1 MQYAQMFT
9 AQILI
14 LIFIV
19 ITFLFSG
26 FEKLLD
32 WSQSLAFYKNHF
44 KKSFLKNWLTLLLI
58 FIITGEII
66 CGFIGIIGLFQIIA
80 YGETTCG
87 FYALILAALLLIA
100 MLIGQRIVKD
110 YPGAMT
116 ISVYF
121 ILTVFG
127 IFLLQ

>member
-1 MQYAQMFT
+1 MQYAQMFA

-14 LIFIV
+14 LLFIV

-32 WSQSLAFYKNHF
+32 WNQSLTFYENHF
-44 KKSFLKNWLTLLLI
+44 KKSFIKNWLKFFLI
-58 FIITGEII
+58 FIITGEIT
-66 CGFIGIIGLFQIIA
+66 CSFFGIIGLFQILN
-80 YGETTCG
+80 YGETTYS
-87 FYALILAALLLIA
+87 FYTLILAALFLTA
-100 MLIGQRIVKD
+100 MLIGQRISKD
-110 YPGAMT
+110 YAGAMT

-121 ILTVFG
+121 ILTVIG